1 MHSRYHLWILW
12 RYALPPQLHIACVHE
27 YRSCATF
34 IMSMQF
40 YFLHFISLASRLFV
54 FSPKLFFLTK
64 TFLLASLELP
74 CLRHASLRKSRCD
87 EQVT

>member
-12 RYALPPQLHIACVHE
+12 RYALTPQLHIACVHE

-40 YFLHFISLASRLFV
+40 YFFAFHFLSIASV
-54 FSPKLFFLTK
+54 CFFTK
-64 TFLLASLELP
+64 TIFP
-74 CLRHASLRKSRCD
+74 Y
-87 EQVT
+87 